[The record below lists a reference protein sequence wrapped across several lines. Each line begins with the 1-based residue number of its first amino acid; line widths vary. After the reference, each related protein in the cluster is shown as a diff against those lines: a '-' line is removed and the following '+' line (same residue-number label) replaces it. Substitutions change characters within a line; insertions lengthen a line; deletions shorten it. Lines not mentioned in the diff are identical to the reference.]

1 MTNALLYYRIEE
13 SKRIGEFAVIMT
25 IEALIEEIIAN
36 LDKYNLDD
44 CLEDIGENILHF
56 LNAERCIFFLLEPGG
71 EDLSL
76 AKAVGDDLQL
86 DEIVRIPL
94 GEGVVGKAAKECEPL
109 IVEDT
114 MDGRWR
120 ETIAGEGTTPEVD
133 EKTKSILVV
142 PMVAFGSLIGAIEV
156 QNLPPEMFSRQNLR
170 RLQPLINIAAISIP
184 RRATDES
191 FIKLAEIAVRF
202 LEEKD
207 EYTHGH
213 SLRVMRYSAML
224 ADRINM
230 PVREK
235 SELRICALLHDIG
248 KVIIKDS
255 ILRKRGR
262 LTQSEFE
269 TIKMHCRIGASIC
282 SKISRALARKILS
295 HHERWD
301 GRGYPEGLSGSRIP
315 LISRIIAIADA
326 FDAMTSARPY
336 RDKMQVDE
344 AVEELKRN
352 AGKQFDP
359 YLVEAFVSLYKEGL
373 LDVVR
378 V

>member
-1 MTNALLYYRIEE
+1 MCCRIEKGSGIE
-13 SKRIGEFAVIMT
+13 GFAVIMT

-44 CLEDIGENILHF
+44 CLEDIGENILRF

-76 AKAVGDDLQL
+76 AKAVGNDLQV
-86 DEIVRIPL
+86 DDVVRIPL

-114 MDGRWR
+114 SDRKWR

-213 SLRVMRYSAML
+213 SLRVMRYSTML

-282 SKISRALARKILS
+282 SKISRTLARKILS

-301 GRGYPEGLSGSRIP
+301 GKGYPEGLSGSKIP
-315 LISRIIAIADA
+315 LISRIIAIADS

-352 AGKQFDP
+352 AGTQFDP
-359 YLVEAFVSLYKEGL
+359 YLVEAFVSLHKEGL

>member
-1 MTNALLYYRIEE
+1 MTGLAAPCKIRTRN
-13 SKRIGEFAVIMT
+13 GDVVMIMT
-25 IEALIEEIIAN
+25 IEALIGEIVAN

-44 CLEDIGENILHF
+44 CLGDIGENILEF
-56 LNAERCIFFLLEPGG
+56 LNAERCFFFLLEPGG

-76 AKAVGDDLQL
+76 AKAVGDEVDLG
-86 DEIVRIPL
+86 DIIRIPV
-94 GEGVVGKAAKECEPL
+94 GEGMVGRAAKNCEAL
-109 IVEDT
+109 IVENVNDELWKNVVANT
-114 MDGRWR
+114 AEM
-120 ETIAGEGTTPEVD
+120 TPEID
-133 EKTKSILVV
+133 EKTKNLLVM
-142 PMVAFGSLIGAIEV
+142 PMVAFGSLIGVIEI
-156 QNLPPEMFSRQNLR
+156 QNLASDMLSMYNLR

-184 RRATDES
+184 RHTTDES

-213 SLRVMRYSAML
+213 SLRVMRYSIML
-224 ADRINM
+224 ADKINM

-262 LTQSEFE
+262 LTRSEFD

-282 SKISRALARKILS
+282 SKISRSLARKILS

-301 GRGYPEGLSGSRIP
+301 GGGYPEGLSGSRIP
-315 LISRIIAIADA
+315 LISRIIAIADS

-336 RDKMQVDE
+336 RDKMSADE
-344 AVEELKRN
+344 AIEELERN

-373 LDVVR
+373 LGVVR